1 MLENWPDAVSTTA
14 SVDPYDGSGGPTQ
27 THPEQ
32 AIEIPDQDMQDPESQ
47 VDSNFAVVHNE
58 LDDKDAKSTDMPPPP
73 VPTPKLR
80 GLAQLGITPEMS
92 EEQIKEAMKARVAH
106 LEHFGINGMYLSIS
120 FFKTL
125 KKNICFNAQLDS
137 HAPAFHFT
145 RQRLRDQASSS
156 SKPSEGCAMVAVEH
170 FPLGTTSWF
179 LLKLGKTVFKNSW
192 FFPSRIF

>member
-32 AIEIPDQDMQDPESQ
+32 AIEVPDQEMQDPESQ

-58 LDDKDAKSTDMPPPP
+58 LGDKDAKSTGDMPPPP
-73 VPTPKLR
+73 VPTRKIR

-125 KKNICFNAQLDS
+125 KKIYMFQCPGRFPCPSL
-137 HAPAFHFT
+137 PFH
-145 RQRLRDQASSS
+145 QAT
-156 SKPSEGCAMVAVEH
+156 PS
-170 FPLGTTSWF
+170 
-179 LLKLGKTVFKNSW
+179 
-192 FFPSRIF
+192 